1 MFEQLESMTDAE
13 LEFTVE
19 EMSSVAKTT
28 ETETDKIE
36 RHPCACC
43 TCA

>member
-1 MFEQLESMTDAE
+1 MFTQVELMTEE

-19 EMSSVAKTT
+19 EMSSVAKTM
-28 ETETDKIE
+28 ETEADKPE

-43 TCA
+43 TCL

>member
-1 MFEQLESMTDAE
+1 MSKQVEFVQEAE
-13 LEFTVE
+13 LELTVE

-28 ETETDKIE
+28 ELETDRPE